1 MAEAYLLALII
12 WLIAVFVFMIIAS
25 IKNKAKTKTITD
37 LIDAQTKKTA
47 AGKNNLK
54 EIKTSETSENV
65 EQEILLKQAK
75 LLMKNQKKV
84 SPTNL
89 TLKTINST

>member
-1 MAEAYLLALII
+1 MLFLFLWLLHQL
-12 WLIAVFVFMIIAS
+12 
-25 IKNKAKTKTITD
+25 KNKAKTKTITD

-65 EQEILLKQAK
+65 EQETSAEAGQTADEKPKESQPDQP
-75 LLMKNQKKV
+75 N
-84 SPTNL
+84 TEN
-89 TLKTINST
+89 N